1 MANITITNAD
11 IGNVILQDAQFRDE
25 LLTFAGA
32 DTFVAGT
39 ILARQAVAL
48 AVTPAAGGGNTGDG
62 TVTLATV
69 VAGSTVPVVGA
80 YVLTVTAAVTNGGV
94 LKLVD
99 PNGAQVAGNLTM
111 TVGAA
116 AATVF
121 EAGGLEF
128 TVTDGAT
135 DFIVGD
141 TFTLTVAAGGKMVPY
156 SLTGAGGAQVPSAIL
171 TYEVTAAGASDVAI
185 RAGIAGSYR
194 KGRLVIDA
202 DGDDSNVTAAVLDKL
217 RSYGLVSIDV
227 QELNI
232 LDNQ

>member
-1 MANITITNAD
+1 MANLTITNND

-32 DTFVAGT
+32 ATVLAGT
-39 ILARQAVAL
+39 ILARRAVAT
-48 AVTPAAGGGNTGDG
+48 AVTPAAGSNTGDG

-69 VAGSTVPVVGA
+69 VAGLVPLVGA
-80 YVLTVTAAVTNGGV
+80 YLLTVTTAVANGGILQ
-94 LKLVD
+94 LKD
-99 PNGAQVAGNLTM
+99 PNGAIVASDLIM
-111 TVGAA
+111 TVGAG

-121 EAGGLEF
+121 EAAGLEF

-141 TFTLTVAAGGKMVPY
+141 DFTLTVAADGKMVPFAVA
-156 SLTGAGGAQVPSAIL
+156 GVGGAQIPKQI
-171 TYEVTAAGASDVAI
+171 VTFDVVAAGAGDETI
-185 RAGIAGSYR
+185 RAGVAGSYR
-194 KGRLVIDA
+194 KQRLIID
-202 DGDDSNVTAAVLDKL
+202 GSAAGVGITDEIIDQL
-217 RSYGLVSIDV
+217 RDYNLVPIDV